1 MPESIIDHQW
11 AAVCKIAHMRVSC
24 FSFALK
30 GSEVKHV
37 ELDMEMALSIFLEVI
52 SKYRNKEGTFLETP
66 ESL

>member
-1 MPESIIDHQW
+1 MIINGWQYVKSLTCESH
-11 AAVCKIAHMRVSC
+11 AARC

-37 ELDMEMALSIFLEVI
+37 ELDMEMAVSIFLEII